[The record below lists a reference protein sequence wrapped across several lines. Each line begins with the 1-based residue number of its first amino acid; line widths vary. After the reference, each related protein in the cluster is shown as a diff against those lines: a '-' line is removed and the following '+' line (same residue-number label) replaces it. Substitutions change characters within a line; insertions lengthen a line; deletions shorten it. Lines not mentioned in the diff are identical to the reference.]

1 MDCCRSHFLSPSR
14 TSYPSQS
21 SKVYNLILEITKF
34 CRLCNAKELKS
45 YSSRIVVAAQLFF
58 KSEDSN
64 IQLIY
69 DSPGPRHIYVATSTM
84 FMPTG

>member
-1 MDCCRSHFLSPSR
+1 MGCCRSHVLSPNR
-14 TSYPSQS
+14 TSYPSQT

-34 CRLCNAKELKS
+34 CKLCNAKELKS
-45 YSSRIVVAAQLFF
+45 YSSRIVVAAQSFF
-58 KSEDSN
+58 KSEGSN